1 MSYFDINHF
10 YKHGF
15 ALVEEFETE
24 KKYIHQEM
32 KNINWVEN
40 IYLDGDVYKVP
51 DWVLANVT
59 AEEYHSHYDYKL
71 VENTPNN
78 QFNDIFNK
86 MIKDSYFS
94 RLTRGQ
100 NVEVAEVD
108 FYCGTSGLDWHFD
121 GAKVP
126 LDWPWFMM
134 MYFNDDWEEWHKG
147 QIEFGTLEWDLD
159 VNPYDVN
166 QSFTYSANA
175 KINQTHSILPLTN
188 TCLVGMNHN
197 PRFVH
202 RTVRSHIASDRYTLL
217 ILFKVI

>member
-1 MSYFDINHF
+1 
-10 YKHGF
+10 
-15 ALVEEFETE
+15 
-24 KKYIHQEM
+24 
-32 KNINWVEN
+32 
-40 IYLDGDVYKVP
+40 
-51 DWVLANVT
+51 
-59 AEEYHSHYDYKL
+59 
-71 VENTPNN
+71 
-78 QFNDIFNK
+78 
-86 MIKDSYFS
+86 
-94 RLTRGQ
+94 
-100 NVEVAEVD
+100 
-108 FYCGTSGLDWHFD
+108 
-121 GAKVP
+121 
-126 LDWPWFMM
+126 MM
-134 MYFNDDWEEWHKG
+134 LYFNDDWEVWHKG